1 MYFISVIIFCAAIVL
16 LLLLNG
22 FFVMSEYALLRI
34 RRGRMEEL
42 LEEGRTRAGK
52 VLKILDRAD
61 SYLSTIQIGI
71 TVSSISMGVLGMLL
85 GVMVLSPLLPEDMD
99 VPLLKAAI
107 SLVVIVFLHVIFGE
121 LVPRAAAVSNVER
134 TALAVAY
141 PLIFFH
147 YLLYPLVSVAN
158 NASQAVQ
165 KLLGISKPVENI
177 ARSENE
183 LRRIVSA
190 SEKEGELDHL
200 ESRMIGNVFD
210 FSDLVAREVMVPRQD
225 MDCLFADD
233 TLAENMEVVRS
244 SRHTCYPL
252 CFKDKDQVLGTV
264 HVRDL
269 LDIRRESAAF
279 DLRKIMRPIAAVP
292 EAMPV
297 SKVLQL
303 MQKQHVQMV
312 LVADEYGGTAGLIT
326 MEDLVEEIVGEIQD
340 EHEAD
345 EPDPIV
351 KLPDGGYEFDGMV
364 LLDDVSE
371 VLPVTFDDPEEDT
384 IGGYV
389 FGLLGRRP
397 EEGDSV
403 IIGDYC
409 FKVLVAEGF
418 RVMRVQ
424 AKKAAVP
431 ESCGKPEKPAG
442 EDREN

>member
-1 MYFISVIIFCAAIVL
+1 MYFMSIAFFGCAIL
-16 LLLLNG
+16 LLLILNG
-22 FFVMSEYALLRI
+22 FFVMSEYALLRV
-34 RRGRMEEL
+34 RRGRLEEL
-42 LEEGRTRAGK
+42 QEEGNPRAGK
-52 VLKILDRAD
+52 VLRILDMAD

-71 TVSSISMGVLGMLL
+71 TVSSISMGVLGMML
-85 GVMVLSPLLPEDMD
+85 GVMVLSPLLPGGMGTP
-99 VPLLKAAI
+99 VLKAAI

-141 PLIFFH
+141 PLVFFH
-147 YLLYPLVSVAN
+147 YMLYPLVGIAS
-158 NASQAVQ
+158 NASRTVQ
-165 KLLGISKPVENI
+165 RLLGISKPAENI

-183 LRRIVSA
+183 LRRIVIA
-190 SEKEGELDHL
+190 SEKEGELDHM
-200 ESRMIGNVFD
+200 ESRMIDNVFE

-225 MDCLFADD
+225 MDCLFTDD
-233 TLAENMEVVRS
+233 PLAENMETVRS
-244 SRHTCYPL
+244 SRHTRYPL
-252 CFKDKDQVLGTV
+252 CYKDKDQVLGTV

-279 DLRKIMRPIAAVP
+279 DLRKIMRPISVVP

-297 SKVLQL
+297 SRVLQM

-351 KLPDGGYEFDGMV
+351 KLPDGSCEFDGMV
-364 LLDDVSE
+364 LLNNVSE
-371 VLPVTFDDPEEDT
+371 VLHIAFDDPEEDT

-424 AKKAAVP
+424 ARKIAEPRKEQQNPAA
-431 ESCGKPEKPAG
+431 ENK
-442 EDREN
+442 DR